1 MCSQIFSKA
10 TSVSAGNF
18 RAPTECVASFKVLI
32 TGNLTTHDFFVKKFE
47 RALLQ
52 TVEFNRLRRFGR
64 LRDFSRSCF
73 SLACAARI
81 IFLPKAGGQQRR
93 FAGVFDRRR
102 RILYVWFGRRS
113 SSMDPDDYD
122 PIAAALKEDIGKGDI
137 TTEFFVPEA
146 LHASGRIVAHEPAVV
161 AGTATAA
168 EIFRK
173 IDPET
178 NVQIVRPDGEAVPPG
193 DVVIEVR
200 GLARSILKAER
211 VALNF
216 LQRLCGV
223 ATLTRQFVDAVGNH
237 PAKIL
242 DTRKTTPGLRAL
254 EKAAVVAG
262 GGVNH
267 RSGLFDMVLVKDNH
281 LAALNGLSGF
291 SDQIRRLRTER
302 PNVRIE
308 VEADDLEQARAFVEI
323 DGIDVILL
331 DNMVPAQIREALALR
346 KNNIKFEASG
356 GITLKNVRRVAATGV
371 DYISIGAL
379 TNAARAID
387 LGLEM
392 NHVHG

>member
-1 MCSQIFSKA
+1 
-10 TSVSAGNF
+10 
-18 RAPTECVASFKVLI
+18 
-32 TGNLTTHDFFVKKFE
+32 
-47 RALLQ
+47 
-52 TVEFNRLRRFGR
+52 
-64 LRDFSRSCF
+64 
-73 SLACAARI
+73 
-81 IFLPKAGGQQRR
+81 
-93 FAGVFDRRR
+93 
-102 RILYVWFGRRS
+102 
-113 SSMDPDDYD
+113 MDPDDYD
-122 PIAAALKEDIGKGDI
+122 PIVAALKEDIGKGDI

-161 AGTATAA
+161 AGTGTAA

-173 IDPET
+173 IDPAT
-178 NVQIVRPDGEAVPPG
+178 DIQIVSPDGEAVVAG

-216 LQRLCGV
+216 LQRLCGI
-223 ATLTRQFVDAVGNH
+223 ATLTRQFVDAVGND
-237 PAKIL
+237 PARIL

-281 LAALNGLSGF
+281 LAALGGLSGF
-291 SDQIRRLRTER
+291 ADQIRRLRKEQ
-302 PNVRIE
+302 PNIRIE

-331 DNMVPAQIREALALR
+331 DNMEPAQIREALALR
-346 KNNIKFEASG
+346 RNNIKFEASG
-356 GITLKNVRRVAATGV
+356 GITLKNVKRIAATGV

>member
-1 MCSQIFSKA
+1 MNA
-10 TSVSAGNF
+10 N
-18 RAPTECVASFKVLI
+18 
-32 TGNLTTHDFFVKKFE
+32 
-47 RALLQ
+47 
-52 TVEFNRLRRFGR
+52 
-64 LRDFSRSCF
+64 
-73 SLACAARI
+73 
-81 IFLPKAGGQQRR
+81 
-93 FAGVFDRRR
+93 
-102 RILYVWFGRRS
+102 
-113 SSMDPDDYD
+113 DYD
-122 PIAAALKEDIGKGDI
+122 PIAAALKEDLGNGDI

-161 AGTATAA
+161 AGTGTVA
-168 EIFRK
+168 EVFRR
-173 IDPET
+173 IDPAT
-178 NVQIVRPDGEAVPPG
+178 DVQIIHADSEAIVAG

-200 GLARSILKAER
+200 GLARSILKGER

-242 DTRKTTPGLRAL
+242 DTRKTTPGLRVL

-281 LAALNGLSGF
+281 LAALGGLSGF
-291 SDQIRRLRTER
+291 ADQIRRLRKER
-302 PNVRIE
+302 PNIRIE
-308 VEADDLEQARAFVEI
+308 VEADDLEQVRAFVEI
-323 DGIDVILL
+323 EGIDVILL

-346 KNNIKFEASG
+346 RNSIKFEASG
-356 GITLKNVRRVAATGV
+356 GITLKSVTRIAATGV

-379 TNAARAID
+379 TNSARAVD

-392 NHVHG
+392 THVHG

>member
-1 MCSQIFSKA
+1 
-10 TSVSAGNF
+10 
-18 RAPTECVASFKVLI
+18 
-32 TGNLTTHDFFVKKFE
+32 
-47 RALLQ
+47 
-52 TVEFNRLRRFGR
+52 
-64 LRDFSRSCF
+64 
-73 SLACAARI
+73 
-81 IFLPKAGGQQRR
+81 
-93 FAGVFDRRR
+93 
-102 RILYVWFGRRS
+102 
-113 SSMDPDDYD
+113 MDPDDYD
-122 PIAAALKEDIGKGDI
+122 LIAAALKEDIGKGDI

-161 AGTATAA
+161 AGTGTVA
-168 EIFRK
+168 EVFRR
-173 IDPET
+173 IDPAT
-178 NVQIVRPDGEAVPPG
+178 DVQIIHADSEAIVAG

-200 GLARSILKAER
+200 GLARSILKGER

-216 LQRLCGV
+216 LQRLCGI

-242 DTRKTTPGLRAL
+242 DTRKTTPGLRVL

-281 LAALNGLSGF
+281 FAALGGLSGF
-291 SDQIRRLRTER
+291 ADQIRRLRKER
-302 PNVRIE
+302 PNIRIE

-323 DGIDVILL
+323 EGIDVILL

-346 KNNIKFEASG
+346 RNNIKFEASG
-356 GITLKNVRRVAATGV
+356 GITLKNVRRIAATGV

-379 TNAARAID
+379 TNSARAVD

-392 NHVHG
+392 THVHG